1 MKSIVRLVAALA
13 AGFLLAAT
21 VPARAQIQLIIL

>member
-13 AGFLLAAT
+13 AGFLLAAA
-21 VPARAQIQLIIL
+21 VPYLLNPER